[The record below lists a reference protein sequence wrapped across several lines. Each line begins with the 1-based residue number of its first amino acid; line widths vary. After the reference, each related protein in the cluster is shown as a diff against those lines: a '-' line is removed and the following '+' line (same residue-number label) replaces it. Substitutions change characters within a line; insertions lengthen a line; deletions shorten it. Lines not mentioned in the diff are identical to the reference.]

1 MNLSWRSALL
11 AAFCLAAGFVG
22 TAVQAEEKSAGDG
35 SPRWRPAGTAGV
47 PRPHFEQL
55 RDPATGEPIL
65 AIRADSQPGQFG
77 SWQAEFP
84 VQGGQWYRFSVL
96 RRVEN
101 ISHPRRS
108 AVVQLWWYTASG
120 RKAPRPGV
128 KAQPDFPGEGKLL
141 GNQWREVAGVFQA
154 PPEAA
159 RVVVNLQLRWAPGG
173 KVLWKRPRWEAA
185 QPPPPRKVRL
195 AAVHFTPPGKT
206 PRQNLESLVPLLEK
220 AAKQR
225 ADLVCLGECVTYV
238 RTGKSYAQ
246 VAEPVP
252 GPSTRFLG
260 QYARK
265 HNFYIVVGL
274 VERDGQAIYNTAALI
289 GPDGKLVGKYRKLAL
304 PTGEIDGG
312 LVPGEEYPVFQTRFG
327 KVGMMICWDVHFPEV
342 ARGLANRGAEII
354 AMPIWGGD
362 PRLAQ
367 ARAIENQIYLLTSTY
382 NTRPRWMVSGVWGPS
397 GDLLVQAREWGTVV
411 VAEVDLSRRY
421 YHFGFGPF
429 RDRILRERPVWV
441 PDQ

>member
-1 MNLSWRSALL
+1 MRLCWPLRVPLCLL
-11 AAFCLAAGFVG
+11 VLVVAGSVR
-22 TAVQAEEKSAGDG
+22 AEEKPLS
-35 SPRWRPAGTAGV
+35 SNSVQWRPWGVSGV
-47 PRPHFEQL
+47 PQPEFSRRQF
-55 RDPATGEPIL
+55 PATGEPVLEIT
-65 AIRADSQPGQFG
+65 AARAGQYG
-77 SWQAEFP
+77 AWQAKFP
-84 VQGGQWYRFSVL
+84 VQGGKWYRFSVL
-96 RRVEN
+96 RRVES

-108 AVVQLWWYTASG
+108 ALVELHWKTASG
-120 RKAPRPGV
+120 DRAPRPGV
-128 KAQPDFPGEGKLL
+128 TPQPDYPGEGDLL
-141 GNQWREVAGVFQA
+141 AGHWRRLAGVFQA

-159 RVVVNLQLRWAPGG
+159 HVVVRLVLRWAPGG
-173 KVLWKRPRWEAA
+173 TVQWRGPQLQPA

-195 AAVHFTPPGKT
+195 AAVHFIPPGKT
-206 PRQNLESLVPLLEK
+206 PRKNLESLVPLLEEAGRK
-220 AAKQR
+220 R

-260 QYARK
+260 TLAQK
-265 HNFYIVVGL
+265 HGYYIVVGL
-274 VERDGQAIYNTAALI
+274 VERDGEAIYNTAALI
-289 GPDGKLVGKYRKLAL
+289 GPDGRLAGKYRKLAL
-304 PTGEIDGG
+304 PTGENTGG
-312 LVPGEEYPVFQTRFG
+312 LVPGGEYPVFPTRFG
-327 KVGMMICWDVHFPEV
+327 KLGIMICWDVHFPEV

-382 NTRPRWMVSGVWGPS
+382 STRPRWMVSGLWAPS
-397 GDLLVQAREWGTVV
+397 GELLMQARQWGTVV

-429 RDRILRERPVWV
+429 RDRILRERPTWV
-441 PDQ
+441 PEK